1 MNDSKRNRCWDKRKR
16 ISILGAEGLFVFLI
30 WLLILIPFLLPGCKT
45 CVPIVEIHDSIRI
58 VEVRQR
64 DTTIITKADSASI
77 HALLRCD
84 STNNVIMDELF
95 ILQGEHLQANTHT
108 QVIPGGGLLIDF
120 DCKEDSLKHIIH
132 LQDSIIREKSNNTI
146 IRTKEVIPKFY
157 KGCTIALWVLVA
169 LLELGLA
176 IAIIIKVYFKK

>member
-1 MNDSKRNRCWDKRKR
+1 MNKEQRNRYRDKRKR
-16 ISILGAEGLFVFLI
+16 IQSMGEWILFVFILF
-30 WLLILIPFLLPGCKT
+30 LLILIPFLLPGCKT
-45 CVPIVEIHDSIRI
+45 CVPLVEIHDSIRI

-84 STNNVIMDELF
+84 STNHVIMDELY
-95 ILQGEHLQANTHT
+95 ILQGEHMQANAHT
-108 QVIPGGGLLIDF
+108 SLVPGGGLQISF
-120 DCKEDSLKHIIH
+120 DCKEDSLEYIIH

-146 IRTKEVIPKFY
+146 IQTKEVIPKFY

-169 LLELGLA
+169 LLELA
-176 IAIIIKVYFKK
+176 IAVAVSVKYLKNK